1 MSVAAP
7 AVRPVYR
14 ADDRRP
20 LCHCASVI
28 EHVDGALLAFWFAGS
43 YETAP
48 DVAIL
53 GARLARG
60 ADAWSVAEVVVDTP
74 DRSDGQPV
82 PFRHPDGTLWLFFVT
97 ILDRDWTSA
106 VIRRQVSRDD
116 GRTWDRPV
124 TVCDREGRMIR
135 GRPVVLDDGAILL
148 PAYDESPFRSMVLR
162 STDGGASWTAGEAI
176 ETPEGNLHPTLL
188 AGPGAEVT
196 AYLRAPGRIWR
207 AISGDGGRSWRS
219 VEPTELPNP
228 NSGIDV
234 TALPDGSLLLAFDD
248 SERLRTPLRL
258 ARSTD
263 DGRTWTRIATIES
276 GAAEFSYPAL
286 VVDRDRR
293 VHCLYTAGRTEI
305 RELSFPL
312 DALGDLGESGDL
324 GELGDLGVIG
334 DLGEHGAP
342 WEVR

>member
-1 MSVAAP
+1 MSVVA
-7 AVRPVYR
+7 AVRSVYR
-14 ADDRRP
+14 ADDQRP
-20 LCHCASVI
+20 FCHCASVI
-28 EHVDGALLAFWFAGS
+28 EHVDGTLLAFWFAGS

-53 GARLARG
+53 EARLGAG
-60 ADAWSVAEVVVDTP
+60 ADAWSGAEVVVDTP

-97 ILDRDWTSA
+97 ILGRDWTSA
-106 VIRRQVSRDD
+106 IIRRQVSRDD

-124 TVCDREGRMIR
+124 TVCERAGRMIR
-135 GRPVVLDDGAILL
+135 GRLVVLDDGTILL

-162 STDGGASWTAGEAI
+162 SADGGTSWTAGEAI
-176 ETPEGNLHPTLL
+176 ETADGNLHPTLL

-228 NSGIDV
+228 NSGIDL

-258 ARSTD
+258 ARSAD
-263 DGRTWTRIATIES
+263 GGRTWSRIATVGS

-286 VVDRDRR
+286 VVDCDRR
-293 VHCLYTAGRTEI
+293 VHCLYTARRTEI
-305 RELSFPL
+305 RDFSFSL
-312 DALGDLGESGDL
+312 DALGDLEGN
-324 GELGDLGVIG
+324 
-334 DLGEHGAP
+334 GAA